1 MVFFPVGRHV
11 DDGVIGY
18 GVGQDGRHEKQR
30 DQKEQDNL
38 FHRDSPFPPTFYHGV
53 GGGATGREVNGMAF
67 IAEFY
72 KQPKVKPLALALIAA
87 AAAEGASLHDL
98 EEAYTVVIQEYRHA
112 IKRSGE
118 IITQFRGEVEG
129 SFERAEKEIEAVG
142 RRRTGITG
150 EEV

>member
-1 MVFFPVGRHV
+1 
-11 DDGVIGY
+11 
-18 GVGQDGRHEKQR
+18 
-30 DQKEQDNL
+30 
-38 FHRDSPFPPTFYHGV
+38 
-53 GGGATGREVNGMAF
+53 MAF

-72 KQPKVKPLALALIAA
+72 RQPKVKPLALALIAA

-98 EEAYTVVIQEYRHA
+98 VIQEYRHA
-112 IKRSGE
+112 IKKSGE

-142 RRRTGITG
+142 RRRTGIAG